1 MSDLVPRAKE
11 FAKLVHGGKNLGHQK
26 EMELLLKDLSIT
38 QDKILLASVWLINIL
53 NNTQITYSTLKTQ
66 FGKEVADII
75 YGISCDNESDIFGD
89 DERSILLMLI
99 DKVVTV
105 ESYVDI
111 NSKEYVRHREQFPL
125 FRKFLYDEKSISYP
139 IIYLWYYLENLYR
152 GEEDRLNIEE
162 LENIAKDIY
171 SYNLDQRD
179 LRDSP
184 WIRLAGKYENDK
196 QYEKVLE
203 FIAQDRKEIDEREDV
218 CYENC
223 YEIVEERLYDQ

>member
-11 FAKLVHGGKNLGHQK
+11 FAKLVHGGKNLSHQK
-26 EMELLLKDLSIT
+26 EMELLLKELGIT
-38 QDKILLASVWLINIL
+38 QDEILLASVWLINIL

-66 FGKEVADII
+66 FGKEVADIV
-75 YGISCDNESDIFGD
+75 YGIPRHNKNDIFED
-89 DERSILLMLI
+89 DERSILLMLV
-99 DKVVTV
+99 DKVVTI
-105 ESYVDI
+105 ELYTDN

-152 GEEDRLNIEE
+152 NEEDRLSIEE

-171 SYNLDQRD
+171 SYNLDERD
-179 LRDSP
+179 LRDNP
-184 WIRLAGKYENDK
+184 WIRLAGKYENDE

-203 FIAQDRKEIDEREDV
+203 FIAQDRKELDEKEV
-218 CYENC
+218 ESYENC
-223 YEIVEERLYDQ
+223 YEIVEEKMYDS

>member
-1 MSDLVPRAKE
+1 MSDLVARAKE
-11 FAKLVHGGKNLGHQK
+11 FAKLVHGGKNLCHQK
-26 EMELLLKDLSIT
+26 EIELLLKELGIT

-66 FGKEVADII
+66 FGKEVADIV
-75 YGISCDNESDIFGD
+75 YEISYHKENYIFG
-89 DERSILLMLI
+89 EEGRSILLMLV
-99 DKVVTV
+99 DKVVTI

-152 GEEDRLNIEE
+152 NEEDRFSIEE
-162 LENIAKDIY
+162 LENIAKNIY
-171 SYNLDQRD
+171 STNLDEKD

-184 WIRLAGKYENDK
+184 WIRLAGKYEKDE

-203 FIAQDRKEIDEREDV
+203 FIAQDRKKIDEKEV
-218 CYENC
+218 EYYGNC
-223 YEIVEERLYDQ
+223 YELVEEKMYDS